1 MSLKEDVQIKL
12 YDGGAEDLMGSDLSP
27 DRVSLLPG
35 ATGKL
40 VPGERIRIMWGQDML
55 RDVLDGRYRAV
66 ICGVNDTDN
75 SHGIISQICDL
86 VATSQWTAP
95 SVTSFAKM
103 FHGSVAI
110 HAASDKEPYVLK
122 FDLDSVLI
130 LALLRPAGRD
140 HFTLEDLGRGFETI
154 TKMLQDRRERLPVA
168 SVSFLHAR
176 ANRLRGEGGGEPSFE
191 SVLRTMYGAGYRGD
205 VFVSPALWRF
215 GHVGVFPSYPF
226 PAGLE
231 RMRAGSS

>member
-1 MSLKEDVQIKL
+1 MSTKEDVQIKL
-12 YDGGAEDLMGSDLSP
+12 YDGGAEDLMDSDLAP

-35 ATGKL
+35 ATGKI
-40 VPGERIRIMWGQDML
+40 VPGERVRIMWGQDML

-86 VATSQWTAP
+86 VPTSQWTAR

-103 FHGSVAI
+103 FHGSVSI

-140 HFTLEDLGRGFETI
+140 HFTLEDLGRGFQTI
-154 TKMLQDRRERLPVA
+154 TKMLHDRRERLPVA

-176 ANRLRGEGGGEPSFE
+176 ANRLRGADGQEPSFE
-191 SVLRTMYGAGYRGD
+191 GVLRTMYGAGYRGD

>member
-1 MSLKEDVQIKL
+1 MSIKEDVQIKL
-12 YDGGAEDLMGSDLSP
+12 YDGGAEDLMDSDLAP

-40 VPGERIRIMWGQDML
+40 VPGERIRILWGQDML

-66 ICGVNDTDN
+66 ICGVNDADN
-75 SHGIISQICDL
+75 SHGIIAQICDL
-86 VATSQWTAP
+86 VATSQWTAR

-154 TKMLQDRRERLPVA
+154 SKMLHDRRERLPVA

-176 ANRLRGEGGGEPSFE
+176 ANKLRGSDGQEPTFE

>member
-1 MSLKEDVQIKL
+1 MSIKEDVQIKL
-12 YDGGAEDLMGSDLSP
+12 YDGGAEDLMDSDLAP

-35 ATGKL
+35 STGKL

-66 ICGVNDTDN
+66 ICGVNDADN
-75 SHGIISQICDL
+75 SHGIIAQICDL
-86 VATSQWTAP
+86 VATSQWTAR

-154 TKMLQDRRERLPVA
+154 SKMLHDRRERLPVA

-176 ANRLRGEGGGEPSFE
+176 ANKLRGADGQEPTFE

>member
-1 MSLKEDVQIKL
+1 MSIKEDEQIKL
-12 YDGGAEDLMGSDLSP
+12 YDGGAEDLMDSDLAP

-66 ICGVNDTDN
+66 VCGVNDTDN

-86 VATSQWTAP
+86 VATSQWTAR

-130 LALLRPAGRD
+130 LGLLRPAGRD
-140 HFTLEDLGRGFETI
+140 HFTLEDLGRGFQTI
-154 TKMLQDRRERLPVA
+154 VKMLHDRRDRLPVA

-176 ANRLRGEGGGEPSFE
+176 ANKLRGPDGREPTFE